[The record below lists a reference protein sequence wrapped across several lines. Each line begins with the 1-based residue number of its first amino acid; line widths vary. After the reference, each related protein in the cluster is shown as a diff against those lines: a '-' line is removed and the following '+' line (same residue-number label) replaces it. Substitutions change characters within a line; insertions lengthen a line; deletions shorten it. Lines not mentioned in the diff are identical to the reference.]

1 MSPRAVGRALF
12 LALRALGAFWMC
24 LPPVLPPAG
33 PGPGHPERL
42 VPHIPADE
50 RERLLWRQINGDG

>member
-1 MSPRAVGRALF
+1 MLF
-12 LALRALGAFWMC
+12 LALRALGAFWMG
-24 LPPVLPPAG
+24 LPPVLPPAS

-50 RERLLWRQINGDG
+50 RERLLWQQINPDR